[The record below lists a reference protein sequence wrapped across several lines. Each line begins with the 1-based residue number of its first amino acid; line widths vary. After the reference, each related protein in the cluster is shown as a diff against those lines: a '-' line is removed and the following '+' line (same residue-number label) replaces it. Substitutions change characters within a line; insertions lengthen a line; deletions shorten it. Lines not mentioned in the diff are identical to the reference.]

1 MAYTGL
7 SLNNGQTYYL
17 SVKAFDQ
24 AHNQSA
30 TISSDGVV
38 SDQEGPV
45 AGQVTDED
53 CLTLN
58 SCIKNVKVLAEKNIQ
73 NRERR
78 DGCVVARNS

>member
-1 MAYTGL
+1 MLRIFYF
-7 SLNNGQTYYL
+7 YICE
-17 SVKAFDQ
+17 
-24 AHNQSA
+24 
-30 TISSDGVV
+30 ISPVA
-38 SDQEGPV
+38 PV